1 MKLIAMTD
9 YVKSIEGQGNIN
21 IILTKSE
28 QHEKCLR
35 YANFIKQPLT
45 LGMFVPCDLHGNT
58 LEKPTT
64 EDLEAYRK
72 YQQANDR
79 VVFKDCVYDHDI
91 KTVRPPKEYADMFYN
106 RKNNYDTKLLIEDI
120 IIYNLTLTK
129 NATKLLIT
137 KSGET

>member
-9 YVKSIEGQGNIN
+9 YVKFIEEQGNIN
-21 IILTKSE
+21 IILTQSE
-28 QHEKCLR
+28 KHEKCLR

-45 LGMFVPCDLHGNT
+45 LGMFVPCDLHGNA

-72 YQQANDR
+72 YQQANGR

-106 RKNNYDTKLLIEDI
+106 RKNDYDTKLLIEDVI
-120 IIYNLTLTK
+120 KYNLTLTK